1 MHAVRDLRVFLRL
14 RDFRSLLAA
23 RLLSQAAD
31 GVFQVALAT
40 FVVFSPEKQTS
51 PAAIAS
57 AMAILLLPYS
67 LLGPFTGVLL
77 DRWRR
82 RQVLLYGNLLRTL
95 LAMATAALI
104 VSKVP
109 DWLFYASALSVTA
122 VNRFVLA
129 GLSAALPRV
138 VDGEQQL
145 VMANSL
151 TPTAGTL
158 AATAGG
164 GLAFAVRLGRLG
176 RGRVSSCCSPRP
188 SISVRLSPPCAWH
201 PQLLGPDAAR
211 PPTAPAGSPVEH
223 GARAGRRAAP
233 PRRAAHP
240 GPRAGRDDRD
250 PLLLRS
256 PDGHGADAV
265 PVPWSDT
272 ESEGLAL
279 LGITVGVSG
288 AGFFVAAVVTPW
300 AVGRLTAFGWIACCA
315 AHGRGVGAGSRPVL
329 HAGADAGRRVRA
341 RPRHPGTKISTDTV
355 VQSSVDDA
363 FRGRIF
369 AIYDVLFN
377 VAFVGAAAVA
387 ALMLPPDGRSAA
399 LLASVAVLY
408 AVDRRGNGPLWAP
421 LGVAPRWQRQAL
433 RRGARGPDTLRAS
446 YTSLYTSISG
456 EFHDHAAAGP
466 EPYGQA
472 PYGQAPYGQQ
482 PYGQPYGQTRTRRHR
497 RRPRPPTVSPRAVMP
512 TRSSRR
518 RTGSSRSRATP
529 AAAAALHAGRSSR
542 SPAAPGRGRSPKTIL
557 KGIGVVIALVIV
569 GGLLDEQPGRRGQR
583 RGRRL
588 HEEASS
594 NTIDDGLEVVRLRHL
609 GGQVQGEGVHA
620 DTPTPPVPRGHES
633 PYTKSLHRR
642 RRCRHP
648 LGALPDARRSRTPTK
663 AGSAEGRC
671 FT

>member
-1 MHAVRDLRVFLRL
+1 MHAVRDLRVLLRL

-23 RLLSQAAD
+23 RLLSQGAD
-31 GVFQVALAT
+31 GVFQVALAA

-95 LAMATAALI
+95 LAMGTAALI

-109 DWLFYASALSVTA
+109 DWLFYASALAVTA

-164 GLAFAVRLGRLG
+164 GLAFAVRLAGSDVDAYVVLLAAALYF
-176 RGRVSSCCSPRP
+176 SSALTALRM
-188 SISVRLSPPCAWH
+188 A
-201 PQLLGPDAAR
+201 PQLLGPDPSGLQPHLREAVLSTVRGLVDGLRHLAER
-211 PPTAPAGSPVEH
+211 RTP
-223 GARAGRRAAP
+223 ARALIAMTVIRFCY
-233 PRRAAHP
+233 
-240 GPRAGRDDRD
+240 
-250 PLLLRS
+250 
-256 PDGHGADAV
+256 GALTV
-265 PVPWSDT
+265 MVLMLCRYLWSAT

-288 AGFFVAAVVTPW
+288 AGFFAAAVVTPW

-315 AHGRGVGAGSRPVL
+315 AIGAVL
-329 HAGADAGRRVRA
+329 LPSLGLFFTPGPMLAAAFVLGLGTQ
-341 RPRHPGTKISTDTV
+341 GTKISTDTI

-387 ALMLPPDGRSAA
+387 ALMLPPDGRSAT
-399 LLASVAVLY
+399 LLGVVTVLY
-408 AVDRRGNGPLWAP
+408 AVIVTA
-421 LGVAPRWQRQAL
+421 VIRW
-433 RRGARGPDTLRAS
+433 
-446 YTSLYTSISG
+446 
-456 EFHDHAAAGP
+456 
-466 EPYGQA
+466 
-472 PYGQAPYGQQ
+472 
-482 PYGQPYGQTRTRRHR
+482 
-497 RRPRPPTVSPRAVMP
+497 
-512 TRSSRR
+512 
-518 RTGSSRSRATP
+518 
-529 AAAAALHAGRSSR
+529 
-542 SPAAPGRGRSPKTIL
+542 GRG
-557 KGIGVVIALVIV
+557 
-569 GGLLDEQPGRRGQR
+569 
-583 RGRRL
+583 
-588 HEEASS
+588 
-594 NTIDDGLEVVRLRHL
+594 
-609 GGQVQGEGVHA
+609 
-620 DTPTPPVPRGHES
+620 
-633 PYTKSLHRR
+633 
-642 RRCRHP
+642 
-648 LGALPDARRSRTPTK
+648 
-663 AGSAEGRC
+663 
-671 FT
+671 